1 MIDKRDTQQIL
12 GCLMKKPQLLS
23 EIDKYSFIL
32 TDFPSR
38 FERSIFM
45 AINGLYKNGATKIQ
59 PIDIENFIE
68 PDQVSAKLFKDK
80 NGIEYLQDII
90 ELSDVDNFGFYY
102 NRFKMF
108 NLLKDLKKQGFDIS
122 EFYCEDLTNPK
133 SQEINERF
141 NFLTPKII
149 TDTVR
154 KKLLGVEAKYET
166 TDEIEIES
174 AAKGMEELVSQ
185 MGAAY
190 QIGIPIQ
197 GNIYNQIID
206 GAKKGTLTVRSAAS
220 SVGKALPNSTIIPT
234 PNGKRKVSDIKVGD
248 YLFDAFGKPTKVLGV
263 YPQGRKEVLYIRF
276 KDGRVA
282 RCCEDHLWSYCTR
295 GQKEYSKKERK
306 FYTKTLK
313 EIRQLSLQDSRGA
326 YNILVPMNY
335 AVEYEEQYYYI
346 PPYIMGLALGDGS
359 FRQHESNKA
368 FQFSSED
375 EFLPEYIGFQMNWR
389 VNKNKAN
396 FGWYFS
402 FNSKAPHKN
411 VWVQDFLK
419 QYPELLNTKSE
430 TKFIPEEYLYGS
442 VEQRFD
448 LLSGLL
454 DTDGNVDKKGRISYY
469 TISPFLRDNVVEL
482 CHSLGFKTTVLVDSH
497 KDTSIGF
504 IIRITGRPEDKV
516 KLFKLPRK
524 KEIIKAW
531 YNNNTRKES
540 NEFNPIIEIG
550 NCGYTEEMTCFMVDN
565 EEHLFLTEDY
575 IVTHNTRNAVADAC
589 YLAYPFRYNSMKC
602 EWELEGNSEKVL
614 FIMTEQRFEEIR
626 MMILAYLTDI
636 TSSRFKYADFSDR
649 EKGVITQAIHLMEKF
664 KDNLILVKMPN
675 PTIETVKTIVREN
688 CIVHDIGYVFYDYV
702 FIGPSLLNEFKGFTL
717 RNDEVLLMF
726 ATALK
731 DLAVELDVAMFTST
745 QLNAKGDDNKDIRNE
760 SALAG
765 GRSTI
770 NKADNGAV
778 MARPTKEELEILKPL
793 YEDNP
798 DMKPNLVTDIF
809 KVRSGEWTQVRIW
822 SDMNLGTLKKKDL
835 FVTDARLDPIEGF
848 YERDEYKIRSWDEHE
863 DEHLKIIVER
873 LNQGEI
879 ID

>member
-12 GCLMKKPQLLS
+12 GCLMKRPQLLS

-45 AINGLYKNGATKIQ
+45 AINGLYRNGATKIQ

-90 ELSDVDNFGFYY
+90 ELSEVENFDFYY

-108 NLLKDLKKQGFDIS
+108 NLLKDLKKQGFDTS

-133 SQEINERF
+133 AEEINQGF
-141 NFLTPKII
+141 NMLSPKMI
-149 TDTVR
+149 TDAVR

-166 TDEIEIES
+166 TDEIEVES
-174 AAKGMEELVSQ
+174 AAQGMNTLVDEL
-185 MGAAY
+185 GAAY
-190 QIGIPIQ
+190 EIGMPIQ
-197 GNIYNQIID
+197 GEIFNQVID
-206 GAKKGTLTVRSAAS
+206 GAKKGTLTIRSAAS
-220 SVGKALPNSTIIPT
+220 GVGKALPNSTIIPT
-234 PNGKRKVSDIKVGD
+234 PSGKRKVSDIKVGD
-248 YLFDAFGKPTKVLGV
+248 YLFDAFGKPTRVLGV

-313 EIRQLSLQDSRGA
+313 EIRQLSLQDSHGA

-375 EFLPEYIGFQMNWR
+375 EFLPEYIGFQMNWK
-389 VNKNKAN
+389 VNKNNAN

-402 FNSKAPHKN
+402 FNNKAPHKN

-454 DTDGNVDKKGRISYY
+454 DTDGSVDEKGRISYY

-482 CHSLGFKTTVLVDSH
+482 CHGLGFKTTVLVDNH
-497 KDTSIGF
+497 KDTNIGF
-504 IIRITGRPEDKV
+504 IIRITGRPEDKI

-524 KEIIKAW
+524 KEIIQTW
-531 YNNNTRKES
+531 YNSNTRKES

-550 NCGYTEEMTCFMVDN
+550 SCGYTEEMTCFMVDN

-589 YLAYPFRYNSMKC
+589 YLAYPIRYNSTTC
-602 EWELEGNSEKVL
+602 EWEQVGNCERVL
-614 FIMTEQRFEEIR
+614 FIVTEQRFKEVR
-626 MMILAYLTDI
+626 TMILAYLTDI
-636 TSSRFKYADFSDR
+636 NATRFKYADFSDR
-649 EKGVITQAIHLMEKF
+649 ERGVITQAIALMEKY
-664 KDNLILVKMPN
+664 DNLVLVKMPN
-675 PTIETVKTIVREN
+675 PTIESVKTIVREN
-688 CIVHDIGYVFYDYV
+688 CIIYNIGYVFYDYI
-702 FIGPSLLNEFKGFTL
+702 FIGPSLLNEFKGFAL

-760 SALAG
+760 GALAG

-770 NKADNGAV
+770 NKADNGAI
-778 MARPTKEELEILKPL
+778 MARPTKEELEILAPL
-793 YEDNP
+793 YENNP
-798 DMKPNLVTDIF
+798 ENKPNLVTDIF

-822 SDMNLGTLKKKDL
+822 SDMNLGTLKKRDL
-835 FVTDARLDPIEGF
+835 FITDSRMDPVADF
-848 YERDEYKIRSWDEHE
+848 YTRTDYNIKSWEDSE
-863 DEHLKIIVER
+863 DEHLNIIIER

-879 ID
+879 VD

>member
-45 AINGLYKNGATKIQ
+45 AINGLYRNGATNIQ

-80 NGIEYLQDII
+80 NGIEYLQDIV

-108 NLLKDLKKQGFDIS
+108 NLLKDLKKQGFDVS

-133 SQEINERF
+133 SQEINEQF

-166 TDEIEIES
+166 TDEIEVEA
-174 AAKGMEELVSQ
+174 AAKGMEELIAQ

-190 QIGIPIQ
+190 QIGIPVQ

-206 GAKKGTLTVRSAAS
+206 GAKKGTLTIRSAAS
-220 SVGKALPNSTIIPT
+220 SVGK
-234 PNGKRKVSDIKVGD
+234 
-248 YLFDAFGKPTKVLGV
+248 
-263 YPQGRKEVLYIRF
+263 
-276 KDGRVA
+276 
-282 RCCEDHLWSYCTR
+282 
-295 GQKEYSKKERK
+295 
-306 FYTKTLK
+306 
-313 EIRQLSLQDSRGA
+313 
-326 YNILVPMNY
+326 
-335 AVEYEEQYYYI
+335 
-346 PPYIMGLALGDGS
+346 
-359 FRQHESNKA
+359 
-368 FQFSSED
+368 
-375 EFLPEYIGFQMNWR
+375 
-389 VNKNKAN
+389 
-396 FGWYFS
+396 
-402 FNSKAPHKN
+402 
-411 VWVQDFLK
+411 
-419 QYPELLNTKSE
+419 
-430 TKFIPEEYLYGS
+430 
-442 VEQRFD
+442 
-448 LLSGLL
+448 
-454 DTDGNVDKKGRISYY
+454 
-469 TISPFLRDNVVEL
+469 
-482 CHSLGFKTTVLVDSH
+482 
-497 KDTSIGF
+497 
-504 IIRITGRPEDKV
+504 
-516 KLFKLPRK
+516 
-524 KEIIKAW
+524 
-531 YNNNTRKES
+531 
-540 NEFNPIIEIG
+540 
-550 NCGYTEEMTCFMVDN
+550 
-565 EEHLFLTEDY
+565 
-575 IVTHNTRNAVADAC
+575 TRNAVADAC
-589 YLAYPFRYNSMKC
+589 YLAYPFRYNSMTC
-602 EWELEGNSEKVL
+602 GWELEGNCEKVL
-614 FIMTEQRFEEIR
+614 FIMTEQRFSEIR

-636 TSSRFKYADFSDR
+636 QSSRFKYADFSAR
-649 EKGVITQAIHLMEKF
+649 ENAVITQAIHLMEKY

-702 FIGPSLLNEFKGFTL
+702 FIGPSLLNEFKGFAL

-745 QLNAKGDDNKDIRNE
+745 QLNSKGDDNKEIRNE

-778 MARPTKEELEILKPL
+778 MARPTKEELEILAPL
-793 YEDNP
+793 YENNP
-798 DMKPNLVTDIF
+798 DMKPNLVTDIY

-822 SDMNLGTLKKKDL
+822 SDMNLGTLKKRDL
-835 FVTDARLDPIEGF
+835 FVTDSRLDPIEDF
-848 YERDEYKIRSWDEHE
+848 FERDEYKIRSWDEHE
-863 DEHLKIIVER
+863 DEHLKVIVER
-873 LNQGEI
+873 LNSGEVV
-879 ID
+879 D

>member
-12 GCLMKKPQLLS
+12 GCLMKKPQILS

-45 AINGLYKNGATKIQ
+45 AINGLYRNGAVNIQ

-220 SVGKALPNSTIIPT
+220 SVGK
-234 PNGKRKVSDIKVGD
+234 
-248 YLFDAFGKPTKVLGV
+248 
-263 YPQGRKEVLYIRF
+263 
-276 KDGRVA
+276 
-282 RCCEDHLWSYCTR
+282 
-295 GQKEYSKKERK
+295 
-306 FYTKTLK
+306 
-313 EIRQLSLQDSRGA
+313 
-326 YNILVPMNY
+326 
-335 AVEYEEQYYYI
+335 
-346 PPYIMGLALGDGS
+346 
-359 FRQHESNKA
+359 
-368 FQFSSED
+368 
-375 EFLPEYIGFQMNWR
+375 
-389 VNKNKAN
+389 
-396 FGWYFS
+396 
-402 FNSKAPHKN
+402 
-411 VWVQDFLK
+411 
-419 QYPELLNTKSE
+419 
-430 TKFIPEEYLYGS
+430 
-442 VEQRFD
+442 
-448 LLSGLL
+448 
-454 DTDGNVDKKGRISYY
+454 
-469 TISPFLRDNVVEL
+469 
-482 CHSLGFKTTVLVDSH
+482 
-497 KDTSIGF
+497 
-504 IIRITGRPEDKV
+504 
-516 KLFKLPRK
+516 
-524 KEIIKAW
+524 
-531 YNNNTRKES
+531 
-540 NEFNPIIEIG
+540 
-550 NCGYTEEMTCFMVDN
+550 
-565 EEHLFLTEDY
+565 
-575 IVTHNTRNAVADAC
+575 TRNAVADAC

-649 EKGVITQAIHLMEKF
+649 ENAVITQAIHLMEKF